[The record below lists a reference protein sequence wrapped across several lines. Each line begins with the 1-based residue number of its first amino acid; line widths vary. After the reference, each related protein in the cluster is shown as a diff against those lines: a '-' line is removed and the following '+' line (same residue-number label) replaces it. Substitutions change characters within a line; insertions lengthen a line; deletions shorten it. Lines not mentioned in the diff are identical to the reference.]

1 MAAEPRVSIIVP
13 LYNDEEFVSAAIES
27 CLAQTLHDIE
37 VLCVDDAS
45 TDGTVA
51 VVERYRQRDPRIQ
64 LIRQP
69 TNRSAF
75 QARRVGLDAASAPY
89 VLFLDGDDELAP
101 RAAEAAIAKA
111 RSTGADVVGFG
122 VEIVAPDG
130 VPSRLAAALQPTHD
144 ELSAPEIIPSL
155 FPVGEAANG
164 HLWRYLFETRLL
176 RAAYD
181 GLGED
186 LAFYR
191 ANDLPITFLALA
203 HAAKY
208 ASVAD
213 RLYRYFFRRGTSGH
227 RVDGAERFD
236 FLRSGIRPISAIAE
250 NVRTVSGGSPAIL
263 ASYDSARLHI
273 VGNVLQYAIRD
284 TSGEL
289 LRMCVS
295 MLASEVGELD
305 LVRAAAAFCPEA
317 LSALSAHAKAPAMA
331 NTVRSVLITTR
342 QLDIG
347 GLQSVLLDQ
356 AAHLASSGRDVTI
369 VVMQRTDRELQLPP
383 GVDLVELTNESVL
396 ARVDQ
401 WVALCRERAIDVVID
416 HHILYNEHW
425 PWRALAARAVGVPT
439 IGWLHNFAL
448 RPLFDR
454 SERVSFLDS
463 HLPVLDRVVTLSPA
477 DVVFWKLR
485 GIERVVYIPNPPS
498 PLTHSALSS
507 GTDRAHNGATIE
519 LAWWGRLNNTTKQ
532 VHHLVDVAAEL
543 RKRGVDFRLTIIGP
557 NSRDLTA
564 TQVRQRAIS
573 RGVDDAIDLLGEQNT
588 DELLATL
595 ADAHLLVST
604 SAIEGYQL
612 TILEAQALGMPVAM
626 YDLPWLAT
634 VRGNPGV
641 VTAPQDSPAAL
652 ADAIASLARDPQRYA
667 ELSSL
672 GREHAK
678 AMADLDTHVLLV
690 SLLEGDLPEQFS
702 PAPTLDEARMLIDW
716 LVRIG
721 ERNVRADG
729 QRSQPVDV
737 NTMRRERDLARAKLR
752 QITEGPSFRIG
763 RALTKI
769 PRALKEAIRP
779 ANKKATSGRATAVPE
794 SAPLVAPPR
803 PLRAPV
809 GEPLPARA
817 ATPDVSFVIPVYNAE
832 AWLEDCVLSVLAQ
845 TGVDVEVIC
854 INDGSTDRSGAILSH
869 LAAVDSRVT
878 VIEQPNSGQSVGR
891 NKGLDSAAGRY
902 LIYLDSDDYWPSD
915 VAKTLVQRAD
925 ESELDL
931 LLFDCIAFR
940 DGDIEEKVWKRYSTY
955 YQRAHTYR
963 GVRSGVELMA
973 AMRRAKDYRPHVGLY
988 MARTAFVRGLGV
1000 QFIPGIV
1007 HQDNPYTFRLM
1018 LHAARAAHERIDAY
1032 ARRMRPGSTIT
1043 TLNAERSAR
1052 GYYLSYVEMT
1062 RELERYELPADAA
1075 DPVNNIV
1082 AYVYEGARKQFALLS
1097 DAAVEEVR
1105 ALGTSDDAEEIFASL
1120 LESSGRGAR
1129 EKEQRR

>member
-37 VLCVDDAS
+37 VICVDDAS
-45 TDGTVA
+45 TDGTVE

-69 TNRSAF
+69 ENRSAF
-75 QARRVGLDAASAPY
+75 QARRVGLDAASAPH

-111 RSTGADVVGFG
+111 RSARADVVGFG
-122 VEIVAPDG
+122 VEIIAPDG

-144 ELSAPEIIPSL
+144 ELRAPEIIPSL

-191 ANDLPITFLALA
+191 ANDLPISFLALA

-213 RLYRYFFRRGTSGH
+213 RLYRYHFRRGTSGH
-227 RVDGAERFD
+227 RVDGTERFD
-236 FLRSGIRPISAIAE
+236 FLLSGIRPISAIAE
-250 NVRTVSGGSPAIL
+250 KVRTVSGGSSAIR

-273 VGNVLQYAIRD
+273 IGNVLQYAIRD
-284 TSGEL
+284 TSGDL
-289 LRMCVS
+289 LRTCVS
-295 MLASEVGELD
+295 KLASEVGELD

-317 LSALSAHAKAPAMA
+317 LSALSANAKAPSMA
-331 NTVRSVLITTR
+331 KTVRSVLITTR

-383 GVDLVELTNESVL
+383 GVDLVELTNESAL

-401 WVALCRERAIDVVID
+401 WVALCRERAVDVVID

-425 PWRALAARAVGVPT
+425 PWRALAAQAVGVPT

-463 HLPVLDRVVTLSPA
+463 HLPVLARVVTLSPA

-485 GIERVVYIPNPPS
+485 GVERVAYIPNPPS

-507 GTDRAHNGATIE
+507 GTDRSHTGATIE

-573 RGVDDAIDLLGEQNT
+573 RGVDDVVDLLGEQNT
-588 DELLATL
+588 DGLVATL

-652 ADAIASLARDPQRYA
+652 ADVIASLARDPERYA
-667 ELSSL
+667 ELSSR

-678 AMADLDTHVLLV
+678 AAADIDTHVLLV

-702 PAPTLDEARMLIDW
+702 PEPTLDEARMLIDW

-721 ERNVRADG
+721 ERNVRAHAEQSRAAD
-729 QRSQPVDV
+729 VD
-737 NTMRRERDLARAKLR
+737 TLRRERDLARAKLR
-752 QITEGPSFRIG
+752 QITQGPSFRIG
-763 RALTKI
+763 RAITKI
-769 PRALKEAIRP
+769 PRVVKEMIRP
-779 ANKKATSGRATAVPE
+779 ATKSPAFGRISAVSE
-794 SAPLVAPPR
+794 RAPIVAPPP
-803 PLRAPV
+803 PLRAPA
-809 GEPLPARA
+809 GEAIPARA
-817 ATPDVSFVIPVYNAE
+817 ATPDVSFVIPIYNAE

-854 INDGSTDRSGAILSH
+854 INDGSTDGSSEILRQI
-869 LAAVDSRVT
+869 AEVDSRVT

-891 NKGLDSAAGRY
+891 NRGLDAAGGRY

-925 ESELDL
+925 ESELDI
-931 LLFDCIAFR
+931 LLFDCVAFR

-963 GVRSGVELMA
+963 GVRPGVDLMA

-1062 RELERYELPADAA
+1062 RELQRYELPADAA
-1075 DPVNNIV
+1075 GPVNDIV

-1097 DAAVEEVR
+1097 DAAVEEIR
-1105 ALGTSDDAEEIFASL
+1105 ALGASDDAERVFASL
-1120 LESSGRGAR
+1120 MESSGRVRR
-1129 EKEQRR
+1129 EEIEHR